1 MLIQPPTFQPTSPTK
16 GMYTYITTNLP
27 TNQPYSRYVYLY
39 NHQLPNQPALQQVCI
54 LIQPPTSQ
62 PTSPTAGMYTY
73 TTTNFP
79 TNQPYSRY
87 VYLYNHQLSNQPA
100 LQQVCILIQ
109 PPTFQPTSPTA
120 GAKSLPIHC
129 VVEQTSGP
137 VSFDDDGSSH
147 YTVELDS
154 YAILPC
160 TTLFSELVRAALVK
174 LGYNSTESMNAKG
187 AIQIKNWRPLTFEAI
202 SNNPKSTV
210 EDILGELTQVAKLR
224 IRLCSKAKISSVD
237 EVKGRLLQLLLNQ
250 SQGLLMNSGCPIE
263 KSLLTT
269 FAKGDAYA
277 NLSPELR
284 QAFDKWYAE
293 QIRSVKP
300 EESRN
305 THETS
310 PEKQAETIQH
320 TESTSVSSSMPSA
333 ITSSP
338 HYHCKTRMRTSFD
351 PEHEIPRLQR
361 WFQDN
366 QHPTRE
372 QMIHYLDELNSL
384 DARKGRR
391 PLDLTNII
399 YWFKNARAAHRR
411 ASRQFDGDG
420 SFDLEDGQGTSP
432 TGDHNLPYLPNKN
445 AVYMLPYPIH
455 GHYPTTEDSR
465 LPSENAK
472 GQNISNEDSRE
483 PFDLSQSR
491 TSSQSKSPV
500 EVKREV
506 TSPLN
511 KEQGSVQLKQEADD
525 TENNNKSSPAVN
537 GCNKSDDSSPRET
550 NNYDGNSKMNSDSEV
565 DDSEFEDDKS
575 NVGSD
580 SSHEAANLS
589 IKNMENQGF
598 LSNGLAHLPKT
609 STGLHQ
615 PLHIPH
621 FPHPLAMHYFPMNTH
636 FMAQQAARYNQQ
648 QQQQT
653 SQMSRSNSSSNTHRK
668 RRTRVFIDPMS
679 EIPILEKWFAE
690 DTHPSSYMIDKYTDE
705 LNRSEYRQKFPRLEP
720 KNIQLW
726 FKNHR
731 AKVKRMR
738 LSQDYDQVMLDSDDQ
753 SDIIKREIHS

>member
-1 MLIQPPTFQPTSPTK
+1 MDFHAAMETFAEAWVAANVHTAVNTDPGQINKQSQN
-16 GMYTYITTNLP
+16 MEDQTTNVLKDHP
-27 TNQPYSRYVYLY
+27 KVIA
-39 NHQLPNQPALQQVCI
+39 NHQ
-54 LIQPPTSQ
+54 QPPTS
-62 PTSPTAGMYTY
+62 
-73 TTTNFP
+73 
-79 TNQPYSRY
+79 
-87 VYLYNHQLSNQPA
+87 
-100 LQQVCILIQ
+100 
-109 PPTFQPTSPTA
+109 QPTSPTA

-202 SNNPKSTV
+202 SNNSKSTV

-310 PEKQAETIQH
+310 PEKQVETIQH
-320 TESTSVSSSMPSA
+320 TESTSVSSTMPSA

-338 HYHCKTRMRTSFD
+338 HFHCKTRMRTSFD

-420 SFDLEDGQGTSP
+420 SFDLEDGQGTSL
-432 TGDHNLPYLPNKN
+432 TGDQNLPYLPNKN

-455 GHYPTTEDSR
+455 GHHFPTTEDSR
-465 LPSENAK
+465 LTSETAK

-500 EVKREV
+500 EIKREV
-506 TSPLN
+506 TSPLI
-511 KEQGSVQLKQEADD
+511 KETGSVQLKQEADD

-537 GCNKSDDSSPRET
+537 GCNKSDVSSPRET
-550 NNYDGNSKMNSDSEV
+550 NNYDGNSKMNSDSEM

-636 FMAQQAARYNQQ
+636 FMAQQAARYNQQQ

-738 LSQDYDQVMLDSDDQ
+738 LSQDYDHMDQVMLDSDDQ

>member
-1 MLIQPPTFQPTSPTK
+1 MDFHAAMETFAEAWVAANVHTAVNTEAGQVHKQIMEDSLSLVSKDQSKIKTPHH
-16 GMYTYITTNLP
+16 
-27 TNQPYSRYVYLY
+27 V
-39 NHQLPNQPALQQVCI
+39 NHQAK
-54 LIQPPTSQ
+54 SQ
-62 PTSPTAGMYTY
+62 PTSPTT
-73 TTTNFP
+73 
-79 TNQPYSRY
+79 
-87 VYLYNHQLSNQPA
+87 
-100 LQQVCILIQ
+100 
-109 PPTFQPTSPTA
+109 

-129 VVEQTSGP
+129 VVEQTGGP
-137 VSFDDDGSSH
+137 VTFEDDGSSH
-147 YTVELDS
+147 FTVELDS

-187 AIQIKNWRPLTFEAI
+187 AIQIKNWRPLSFETI
-202 SNNPKSTV
+202 SNNANSTI

-224 IRLCSKAKISSVD
+224 IRLCSKAKLSSAD

-250 SQGLLMNSGCPIE
+250 SQGLLINSGCPIE
-263 KSLLTT
+263 KTLLTS

-284 QAFDKWYAE
+284 RAFDKWYAE
-293 QIRSVKP
+293 QIRSIKP
-300 EESRN
+300 EEVRN
-305 THETS
+305 IHETS
-310 PEKQAETIQH
+310 PEKQTEATHQN
-320 TESTSVSSSMPSA
+320 ESTSVSSSISSA
-333 ITSSP
+333 MASSP
-338 HYHCKTRMRTSFD
+338 LYHCKTRMRTSFD
-351 PEHEIPRLQR
+351 PEHEIPRLQK

-411 ASRQFDGDG
+411 ASRQYDGDG
-420 SFDLEDGQGTSP
+420 SFDMEDGQREGSP
-432 TGDHNLPYLPNKN
+432 NGDSSLPFLPNKN

-455 GHYPTTEDSR
+455 GHYPTQEESRSYADSVR
-465 LPSENAK
+465 
-472 GQNISNEDSRE
+472 GQHISNEDSRE

-491 TSSQSKSPV
+491 NSNSSQNKSPSEIKTETSSPSKDEDSI
-500 EVKREV
+500 
-506 TSPLN
+506 
-511 KEQGSVQLKQEADD
+511 QLKQEADD
-525 TENNNKSSPAVN
+525 SENNNKSSSAVN
-537 GCNKSDDSSPRET
+537 GGKSVES
-550 NNYDGNSKMNSDSEV
+550 NSADKNGHRSNRRSVSDSEG
-565 DDSEFEDDKS
+565 DDSDFDDDQS
-575 NVGSD
+575 NVGSE

-589 IKNMENQGF
+589 IKNNIENQGF
-598 LSNGLAHLPKT
+598 LSNGLAHLHKS

-648 QQQQT
+648 QQT
-653 SQMSRSNSSSNTHRK
+653 SPMSRSNSSSNTHRK

-690 DTHPSSYMIDKYTDE
+690 DTHPSSYMIDKFCEE
-705 LNRSEYRQKFPRLEP
+705 LNRSEYRQKFPKLEP

-738 LSQDYDQVMLDSDDQ
+738 LSQDYDQAGLDSDDQ
-753 SDIIKREIHS
+753 SDIIKREIH